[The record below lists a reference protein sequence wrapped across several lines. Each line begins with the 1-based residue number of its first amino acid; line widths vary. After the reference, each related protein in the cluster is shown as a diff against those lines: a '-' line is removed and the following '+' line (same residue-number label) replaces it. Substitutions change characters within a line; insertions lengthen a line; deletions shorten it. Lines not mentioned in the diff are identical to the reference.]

1 MDMAKII
8 LNGKQKDIADGSKL
22 SALLSEIE
30 LPKYFVV
37 EKNMQIVYK
46 EQYETEILND
56 GDTVEIA
63 VFCGG
68 G

>member
-1 MDMAKII
+1 MAKII